1 MTSAINL
8 MFAILVLY
16 PPITPLIVTATPAET
31 ASTAVFVSV
40 ATDELFLMLN
50 MVVPSALSST
60 AGLELDVLFP
70 VSVAITVI
78 LPEQDGVIVN
88 EKAVFPP
95 ECSAITWLPS

>member
-50 MVVPSALSST
+50 MVVPSALS
-60 AGLELDVLFP
+60 
-70 VSVAITVI
+70 
-78 LPEQDGVIVN
+78 
-88 EKAVFPP
+88 
-95 ECSAITWLPS
+95 